1 MRRGRFFAI
10 AWALWVPL
18 HAVAFAQ
25 ERSDFI
31 FRATAATFPTD
42 RKVELRLRGTMRY
55 SRTSGTAAVQ
65 YKDGIA
71 RLTITVKD
79 LDPPS
84 HRQYA
89 TYVFWAVTPEGLVEN
104 IGEFRPRKTSILR
117 IFARSWGGTIETA
130 TRQRTFCL
138 VMTAEPHFLVEA
150 PSREVVLASLPP
162 DEKEGLEVEPVEVH
176 FRGDIGME
184 SVPWREERVS
194 TERDREMPVELLEA
208 RRALDLARFFRVSE
222 HADPE
227 VRRAEALW
235 EEAERAFERGFD
247 ERAAILARRAIVMAE
262 MARRLARERR
272 EAAQQRQREMALADA
287 EDQMKELRED
297 LDRMTAERDEL
308 RRRVEERERDLRDA
322 HDRLEEV
329 RAALVQ
335 AERRAAQSSESEKRS
350 REEIE
355 RLSRQ
360 LAEEQARTR
369 ALAEDLHLLRQSSI
383 SINEHRA
390 KLALARIVETRDE
403 GDRFILV
410 LPNEEL
416 FIPTRTPGTPQLRR
430 DVLPKLDYIATI
442 LATFSLGTYMIEGH
456 VSGSGSPERLK
467 ALSEANAAT
476 VAAYLMSKGVPSE
489 RLKPIGRGADAPLEK
504 GATPRAHR
512 RNQRVEIIIVPASSM
527 NPPSRATSGTGTR

>member
-1 MRRGRFFAI
+1 MRREQLFAI

-18 HAVAFAQ
+18 HAMIFAQ

-31 FRATAATFPTD
+31 FRATAATFPSD
-42 RKVELRLRGTMRY
+42 RKVELKLRGTTRY
-55 SRTSGTAAVQ
+55 SRTTGTATVQ

-222 HADPE
+222 HADQE
-227 VRRAEALW
+227 VRRAEALL

-247 ERAAILARRAIVMAE
+247 ERAAILARRAIVMSE

-272 EAAQQRQREMALADA
+272 EAAEQRQREMALADA
-287 EDQMKELRED
+287 EDQVKELRES
-297 LDRMTAERDEL
+297 LDRATAEREQL
-308 RRRVEERERDLRDA
+308 RQRLEERERDLRDA
-322 HDRLEEV
+322 YGRLEEV
-329 RAALVQ
+329 RAALAQ
-335 AERRAAQSSESEKRS
+335 AERRAAQYSESEKRY
-350 REEIE
+350 REEVE

-369 ALAEDLHLLRQSSI
+369 ALTEDLRLLRLSSI

-403 GDRFILV
+403 DDRFILV

-416 FIPTRTPGTPQLRR
+416 FVPTRTPGTPQLRR

-442 LATFSLGTYMIEGH
+442 LATFSLGTYVIEGH
-456 VSGSGSPERLK
+456 VSGSGSSERLK
-467 ALSEANAAT
+467 ALSEANAAA

-489 RLKPIGRGADAPLEK
+489 RLKPIGRGAEAPLEK
-504 GATPRAHR
+504 GATPRAHH
-512 RNQRVEIIIVPASSM
+512 RNQRVEIIIVPTGSM
-527 NPPSRATSGTGTR
+527 NPPSRTTPGTGMR

>member
-1 MRRGRFFAI
+1 MKRGKRFAI
-10 AWALWVPL
+10 AWTLWLSL

-31 FRATAATFPTD
+31 FRATAATFPSD
-42 RKVELRLRGTMRY
+42 RKVELKLRGTTRY
-55 SRTSGTAAVQ
+55 SRTSGTATVQ

-162 DEKEGLEVEPVEVH
+162 DEREGLEMEPVEVH

-227 VRRAEALW
+227 VRRAEALL

-247 ERAAILARRAIVMAE
+247 ERAAVLARRAIVMSE
-262 MARRLARERR
+262 IARRLARERR
-272 EAAQQRQREMALADA
+272 EAAEQRQREMALADA
-287 EDQMKELRED
+287 EDQVKELRED
-297 LDRMTAERDEL
+297 LNRVTAERDEL
-308 RRRVEERERDLRDA
+308 RQRLEERERDLRDA
-322 HDRLEEV
+322 YGRLEEV
-329 RAALVQ
+329 RTALAQ
-335 AERRAAQSSESEKRS
+335 AERRAVQSSESEKRY
-350 REEIE
+350 REEVE

-369 ALAEDLHLLRQSSI
+369 ALAEELRLLRLSSI

-390 KLALARIVETRDE
+390 KLALARVVETRDE
-403 GDRFILV
+403 DDRFILV

-416 FIPTRTPGTPQLRR
+416 FVPTRAPGMPQLRR
-430 DVLPKLDYIATI
+430 DVLPKLDYLATI
-442 LATFSLGTYMIEGH
+442 LATFPLGTYVIEGH
-456 VSGSGSPERLK
+456 VSGSGSPDRLK

-489 RLKPIGRGADAPLEK
+489 RLKPIGRGAEAPLEK
-504 GATPRAHR
+504 GTTPRAHR
-512 RNQRVEIIIVPASSM
+512 RNQRVEIILIPADSG
-527 NPPSRATSGTGTR
+527 NPSSRATSGIGAR

>member
-1 MRRGRFFAI
+1 MTRWPLI
-10 AWALWVPL
+10 IWALWIPL
-18 HAVAFAQ
+18 HAGTFAQ
-25 ERSDFI
+25 ERSDFV
-31 FRATAATFPTD
+31 FRATAATFPPD
-42 RKVELRLRGTMRY
+42 RKVELRLRGTTRY
-55 SRTSGTAAVQ
+55 SRTSGTATVH

-79 LDPPS
+79 LDPPT
-84 HRQYA
+84 HRQYT

-130 TRQRTFCL
+130 TRHRTFCL

-162 DEKEGLEVEPVEVH
+162 DEKEGLETEPVEVH

-208 RRALDLARFFRVSE
+208 RRALDLIRFFRVSE
-222 HADPE
+222 HADQE
-227 VRRAEALW
+227 ARRAEALL

-247 ERAAILARRAIVMAE
+247 ERAAILARRAIVMSE
-262 MARRLARERR
+262 IARRLARERR
-272 EAAQQRQREMALADA
+272 EAAEQRQREMALADLD
-287 EDQMKELRED
+287 DQVKELREN
-297 LDRMTAERDEL
+297 LNRITIERDEL
-308 RRRVEERERDLRDA
+308 RRQLEERERDLRDMHA
-322 HDRLEEV
+322 QLEGV
-329 RAALVQ
+329 RAALAQ
-335 AERRAAQSSESEKRS
+335 AERRAAQSAESERRY

-360 LAEEQARTR
+360 LIEEQTRARTLAEE
-369 ALAEDLHLLRQSSI
+369 LRVLRLSSI

-390 KLALARIVETRDE
+390 KLALARVAETRDE
-403 GDRFILV
+403 DDRFILV

-416 FIPTRTPGTPQLRR
+416 FVPTRTPGTPQLRR

-442 LATFSLGTYMIEGH
+442 LATFSLGTYVIEGH
-456 VSGSGSPERLK
+456 VSGPGSPERLK
-467 ALSEANAAT
+467 ALSEANAAA

-489 RLKPIGRGADAPLEK
+489 LLKPIGRGAEAPLEK
-504 GATPRAHR
+504 GTAPRAHR
-512 RNQRVEIIIVPASSM
+512 RNQRVEIIISS
-527 NPPSRATSGTGTR
+527 PSSTSSPSRPTSSAGVR